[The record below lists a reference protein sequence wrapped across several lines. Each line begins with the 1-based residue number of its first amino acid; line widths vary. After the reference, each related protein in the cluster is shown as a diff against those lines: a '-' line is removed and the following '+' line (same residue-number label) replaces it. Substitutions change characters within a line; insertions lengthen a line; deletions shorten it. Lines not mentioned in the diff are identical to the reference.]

1 MKYDIFIHEFNNL
14 ITVYITYYEMIYYFK
29 GEEEKRIYYSNFK
42 LFYLLI
48 LYKLFCQRC
57 FQIENEIFT
66 SLIDRLL
73 LKLWIFSKFFF
84 KVSLSRRLTDLR
96 ISIHL
101 FFTSLKNQLKT
112 SWKQVRRCSLFDHKT
127 TGYDYL
133 KGTNEFETT
142 YMEDERSSR
151 ERNGVGRW
159 SLALEPNP
167 EEERRGDG

>member
-1 MKYDIFIHEFNNL
+1 MIFLYVNL

-112 SWKQVRRCSLFDHKT
+112 STPLFIVRSQNNRLWLFEGDKRIWNDLYGGWT
-127 TGYDYL
+127 EL
-133 KGTNEFETT
+133 K
-142 YMEDERSSR
+142 RK
-151 ERNGVGRW
+151 
-159 SLALEPNP
+159 
-167 EEERRGDG
+167 ERRWQVEFGTRAKSWRGKERRWIDKRI

>member
-1 MKYDIFIHEFNNL
+1 MIFLYVNL
-14 ITVYITYYEMIYYFK
+14 ITVYITYYEMMYYFK
-29 GEEEKRIYYSNFK
+29 GEEEIRICYSNFK

-151 ERNGVGRW
+151 ERNGAGRW

-167 EEERRGDG
+167 EEERRGDE

>member
-1 MKYDIFIHEFNNL
+1 MIFLYVNL
-14 ITVYITYYEMIYYFK
+14 ITVYITYYEMMYYFK
-29 GEEEKRIYYSNFK
+29 GEEEIRICYSNFK

-151 ERNGVGRW
+151 ERNGAGRW

>member
-1 MKYDIFIHEFNNL
+1 MIFLYVNL

-151 ERNGVGRW
+151 ERNGAGRW